1 MGYRIYL
8 SVACLLAGLC
18 LPAVCLAEDAQASL
32 TTPMI
37 DIGLQQQRLALAKAD
52 PQKFLEEALNNYHKR
67 VRDYTCLFVKQERL
81 RGKLTKE
88 QHIRVKFREAP
99 FAVFMKWVKN
109 PGRAD
114 RVLYVK
120 GRHDNKVLVKPS
132 GFLKIL
138 VPTHVK
144 RAVDGPDAAK
154 ASRRRLSDFGFCNT
168 LKLIRRDTARAEK
181 AGDLLKFEYDGQGE
195 IDGRKTFVFERR
207 LPDKRKYSDQRLT
220 MHVDQE
226 WMVPVA
232 TRSYDGR
239 GRLLGRYEYR
249 DVKLNASLPWKEFT
263 PKANG
268 L

>member
-1 MGYRIYL
+1 MDLGSMAMG
-8 SVACLLAGLC
+8 
-18 LPAVCLAEDAQASL
+18 SL
-32 TTPMI
+32 
-37 DIGLQQQRLALAKAD
+37 
-52 PQKFLEEALNNYHKR
+52 
-67 VRDYTCLFVKQERL
+67 
-81 RGKLTKE
+81 
-88 QHIRVKFREAP
+88 
-99 FAVFMKWVKN
+99 
-109 PGRAD
+109 
-114 RVLYVK
+114 
-120 GRHDNKVLVKPS
+120 
-132 GFLKIL
+132 
-138 VPTHVK
+138 
-144 RAVDGPDAAK
+144 
-154 ASRRRLSDFGFCNT
+154 FGFCNT

-181 AGDLLKFEYDGQGE
+181 AGDLLKFDYDGQGE
-195 IDGRKTFVFERR
+195 IDGRKTLVFERR